1 MTSRRVGKEKGKGD
15 IMNNTIS
22 RRRLSIFTVL
32 VLLATLVASSAYA
45 ATSGST
51 VVQIPFDFIV
61 AGKTFP
67 AGAYLVER
75 STQASSEGLSLR
87 SVDKQRGVFVLTAT
101 VQSDWRQKESRLVF
115 NRYHDQYFL
124 SEYWTSGEATGRAL
138 IKSDKER
145 AAERE
150 IATSGAKP
158 ERVSITLAQK

>member
-1 MTSRRVGKEKGKGD
+1 
-15 IMNNTIS
+15 MNTNIS

-32 VLLATLVASSAYA
+32 VLLAALVSSSAYA
-45 ATSGST
+45 AASRST

-87 SVDKQRGVFVLTAT
+87 SVDKNKGVFVLTAT
-101 VQSDWRQKESRLVF
+101 VQANSRQSQSHLVF
-115 NRYHDQYFL
+115 NRYNEQYFL